1 MKRDKITI
9 VGAGNVGASA
19 ANWIVS
25 KELGDVVLVDI
36 VKGVPQGKALD
47 LAEATPI
54 MGVDAKIT
62 GTNNYEDTKDS
73 DVVVIT
79 AGVPRKEGMSRDD
92 LVKVNSKIVA
102 SVVKEVVKH
111 SPNSI
116 LILVSN
122 PLDAMVYTAFKISG
136 FPKER
141 VVGMAGTLDST
152 RFRYFVA
159 AELGVSVNDV
169 EAAVL
174 GGHGDTMIP
183 MERLAKVKGVPL
195 TESLSKEKLDSII
208 DRTRKGGG
216 EFLPLL
222 NTSAWVAPG
231 MAICEMVEAIV
242 KDKKKTLPCAAY
254 LDGEYGVKDLF
265 IGVVAVLGRNGVE
278 EVVELELN
286 EEEKKQFDE
295 TVGHVKSIISAI
307 DWNEIK

>member
-1 MKRDKITI
+1 MERKKITI

-36 VKGVPQGKALD
+36 VEGVPQGKALD

-102 SVVKEVVKH
+102 SVVKEVVKY

-116 LILVSN
+116 LIIVSN

-159 AELGVSVNDV
+159 SELGVSVKDI

-254 LDGEYGVKDLF
+254 LDGEYGVNDLF
-265 IGVVAVLGRNGVE
+265 IGVVAVLGMNGVE

-286 EEEKKQFDE
+286 EEEKKQFDG
-295 TVGHVKSIISAI
+295 TVEHVKSIISAI